1 MPANINHNGKLWPN
15 YWEKDL
21 KKKKKLLLFFKYLCW
36 KNLFFKRPDCKCL
49 RLSGGQAW
57 PLLQIFL
64 HFSCPLK
71 KKKET
76 NYALKRKVNAIPNS
90 WAIVRLLQLQSKAFK
105 TYLNSRKLLFKRDL
119 MSTAVIK
126 STLVRWLGWWSQDT
140 GNNTVSSRSQISVGQ
155 LYRVQELLGIQFKQ
169 LGIGAPENVKDLQ
182 QSNKPY
188 AVIKTKTNSD
198 FTSIRKKGLNR
209 LTVMVC
215 AFFLCYYHVQEPKQK
230 LHSLSLTCTMSWIE
244 MRLQFT
250 HFLPVPVLP
259 ERAYFY
265 LFSPESL
272 CKSLNWFPCRLLLDS
287 PLSGLSQPN
296 SERLN
301 FVTTIL

>member
-90 WAIVRLLQLQSKAFK
+90 WAIVRLLQL
-105 TYLNSRKLLFKRDL
+105 
-119 MSTAVIK
+119 
-126 STLVRWLGWWSQDT
+126 
-140 GNNTVSSRSQISVGQ
+140 
-155 LYRVQELLGIQFKQ
+155 
-169 LGIGAPENVKDLQ
+169 
-182 QSNKPY
+182 
-188 AVIKTKTNSD
+188 
-198 FTSIRKKGLNR
+198 
-209 LTVMVC
+209 
-215 AFFLCYYHVQEPKQK
+215 
-230 LHSLSLTCTMSWIE
+230 
-244 MRLQFT
+244 
-250 HFLPVPVLP
+250 
-259 ERAYFY
+259 
-265 LFSPESL
+265 
-272 CKSLNWFPCRLLLDS
+272 
-287 PLSGLSQPN
+287 
-296 SERLN
+296 
-301 FVTTIL
+301 